1 MSLNQFLLPAT
12 SLLPPSF
19 LKLFLFISQFLNIAD
34 LFQDCYS
41 LPQPSLPTSYS
52 TMTSYLTCS
61 QVINVV
67 SASTKYLGLTS
78 VSWMILPEG
87 ELIAEFTENR
97 PPLIYGKHSKHAEL
111 SKKKKMP
118 VYLHKKPS
126 KSQRKEEVPSPG
138 PVTDSYK
145 YLQNKQ
151 QFLPSKPSV
160 SLFLFPLF
168 LRIIIFKN
176 H

>member
-1 MSLNQFLLPAT
+1 
-12 SLLPPSF
+12 
-19 LKLFLFISQFLNIAD
+19 
-34 LFQDCYS
+34 
-41 LPQPSLPTSYS
+41 
-52 TMTSYLTCS
+52 MTSYLTCS

-126 KSQRKEEVPSPG
+126 KS
-138 PVTDSYK
+138 
-145 YLQNKQ
+145 
-151 QFLPSKPSV
+151 
-160 SLFLFPLF
+160 
-168 LRIIIFKN
+168 
-176 H
+176 